1 MVMIGSFGA
10 HIVHGFFLY
19 AIGILNV
26 AFLENFQEDVGK
38 TSWACGIHLG
48 LFSLTGTCTLS
59 DWYAF
64 CKNNAQQLLVI
75 GVRDITGV
83 RQYLCLF
90 NFKEKTL

>member
-38 TSWACGIHLG
+38 TSWACGIFLG
-48 LFSLTGTCTLS
+48 LFSLAGKLS

-64 CKNNAQQLLVI
+64 QCKAQPGMSDSTVMFVQTSRLKFL
-75 GVRDITGV
+75 
-83 RQYLCLF
+83 
-90 NFKEKTL
+90 